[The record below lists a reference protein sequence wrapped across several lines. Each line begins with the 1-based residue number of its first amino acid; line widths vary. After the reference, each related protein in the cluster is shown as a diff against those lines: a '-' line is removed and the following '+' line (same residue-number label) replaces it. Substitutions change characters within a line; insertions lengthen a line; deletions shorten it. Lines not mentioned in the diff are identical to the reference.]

1 MTIDPL
7 TRHAEQAGFAHVASD
22 MVFDAEHERPRL
34 IAALAPLCPDIQA
47 IMAGLRRGVPV
58 APNASEGVTGQFYRL
73 PGHFRSLCCAVPDA
87 KGPEELWAGDVI
99 AFKGTEPLMPDFDE
113 YLRWMMTAPFRGSD
127 LPLGLHFPLV
137 VNVPPGAVPLDE
149 CLREQRM
156 AAAVHERHLE
166 VYGELAH
173 APVPLFVHRCPVEV
187 TTSYVDALDRH
198 LTPQAFER
206 VESRALAGCGVSIW
220 YYPTAPI
227 RVDDLRRLAATNPQL
242 RVAPAEGEETIAL
255 WCRLFAR
262 FLQLGFMPYA
272 PWNKGRG
279 SCIDAGNA
287 CIDGGFTDLL
297 MLVPFESIPDDR
309 WFRLSLLASARMLSH
324 TVSMFTVS
332 LGARP
337 AERPDASLDPLSQVF
352 LQPRLLDAIRAETA
366 AGREPDA
373 RIVSCFALDG
383 LEGLVSASRAADYP
397 NTPYRASVPS
407 A

>member
-220 YYPTAPI
+220 YYPDGAHQGG
-227 RVDDLRRLAATNPQL
+227 RLAAVGRNQPAAPGGPRRGRRDHRAVVSSLCAIPAAGVHAL
-242 RVAPAEGEETIAL
+242 RPVE
-255 WCRLFAR
+255 
-262 FLQLGFMPYA
+262 Q
-272 PWNKGRG
+272 
-279 SCIDAGNA
+279 
-287 CIDGGFTDLL
+287 
-297 MLVPFESIPDDR
+297 
-309 WFRLSLLASARMLSH
+309 
-324 TVSMFTVS
+324 
-332 LGARP
+332 GAR
-337 AERPDASLDPLSQVF
+337 
-352 LQPRLLDAIRAETA
+352 LL
-366 AGREPDA
+366 
-373 RIVSCFALDG
+373 
-383 LEGLVSASRAADYP
+383 
-397 NTPYRASVPS
+397 YRCGQRMY
-407 A
+407 